1 MSDGPACHDFAY
13 VETDIPPGMTICEW
27 RAQRAAESAAQ
38 REAEREARRRRSRTR
53 TVFAALGA
61 RWRANGRRLVWRTE
75 VRHSSG
81 THGRIST

>member
-1 MSDGPACHDFAY
+1 MSDGPASYDFAY
-13 VETDIPPGMTICEW
+13 VETDIPPGMTIREW

-53 TVFAALGA
+53 TVFAALG
-61 RWRANGRRLVWRTE
+61 RANGRRLVWRTE
-75 VRHSSG
+75 MRHSSG

>member
-1 MSDGPACHDFAY
+1 MSDGPACHGFAY
-13 VETDIPPGMTICEW
+13 VETDIPPGIPIREW
-27 RAQRAAESAAQ
+27 RAHRAAQRAAQ

-61 RWRANGRRLVWRTE
+61 RWRANGRTLVWRTE

-81 THGRIST
+81 THARIRT